1 MIMHDESEIETD
13 AIATDR
19 RHLALD
25 FLISSIVV
33 AFLTCI
39 APLSIICS
47 NNAKK
52 HVPRTAFDSPH
63 CLAVERIRIHSL
75 LAHPGGVVISSAC

>member
-1 MIMHDESEIETD
+1 MHDESEIETD

-33 AFLTCI
+33 ASDLH
-39 APLSIICS
+39 CS
-47 NNAKK
+47 VID
-52 HVPRTAFDSPH
+52 H
-63 CLAVERIRIHSL
+63 L
-75 LAHPGGVVISSAC
+75 LQ